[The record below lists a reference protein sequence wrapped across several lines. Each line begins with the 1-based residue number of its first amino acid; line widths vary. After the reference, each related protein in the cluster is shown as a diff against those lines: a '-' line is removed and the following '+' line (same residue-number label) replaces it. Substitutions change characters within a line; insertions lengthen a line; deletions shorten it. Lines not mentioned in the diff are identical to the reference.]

1 MADMETTARNDYNS
15 EPVDAFT
22 FPLICFFQCREM
34 GMKTLKRFDEKSG
47 LLPKPYTAS
56 VHPHCLLRRGTQA
69 PSRGYI

>member
-1 MADMETTARNDYNS
+1 METTARNDYNS

-56 VHPHCLLRRGTQA
+56 VHPSVNLHFSFYRFLNPKNR
-69 PSRGYI
+69 